1 MPKCISI
8 LKVAIQIPEYD
19 SLRYNVNVFDLDEPA
34 DPVDLSNIAASDLQF
49 LFGGGYRRRRN
60 QKKGPRVR
68 QREYKINEFVDS
80 SRAIIGS
87 SQENESGEDSEKSRK
102 IINSQEA

>member
-1 MPKCISI
+1 M
-8 LKVAIQIPEYD
+8 
-19 SLRYNVNVFDLDEPA
+19 
-34 DPVDLSNIAASDLQF
+34 
-49 LFGGGYRRRRN
+49 

-87 SQENESGEDSEKSRK
+87 SQEKHSGDDEEDSQKSRK
-102 IINSQEA
+102 IINS